1 MTTARDNILARVR
14 KALGKSPDRA
24 ADVGAAQRYIAEHR
38 QGPRPTMPAD
48 LAKQFMQRATDM
60 ASTVEALAARDEV
73 PSAVARY
80 LAGLHSYRLARQQLT
95 HAAKR
100 RSLSRTPE
108 IAQVAMERRNIER
121 SCLRYQA

>member
-80 LAGLHSYRLARQQLT
+80 LAGLHWPPQLLEQRTTRGVCWPALADLEWAGAGLQ
-95 HAAKR
+95 
-100 RSLSRTPE
+100 
-108 IAQVAMERRNIER
+108 IEAR
-121 SCLRYQA
+121 PTRGQ